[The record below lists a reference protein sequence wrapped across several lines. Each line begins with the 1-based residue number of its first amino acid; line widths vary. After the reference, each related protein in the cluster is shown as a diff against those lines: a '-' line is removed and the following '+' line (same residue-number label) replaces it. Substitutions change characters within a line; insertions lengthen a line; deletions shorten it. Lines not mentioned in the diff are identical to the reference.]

1 MIQKNYGLLNFNF
14 IDNIIIKKRNEMF
27 KILKENIYNLKIKS
41 MLDVGTTEDDSLKSS
56 NFFIKKFNNIKTKKI
71 ISNQKIKKKKFKK
84 ILNKSITSSFSKN
97 EIKIFKSDLVVSSAT
112 IEHVGNYKKQIKMIK
127 NIILLTKKIFF
138 ITTPNRFFPI
148 DFHTKIPL
156 LHLLPK
162 KLHRLLLNF
171 FFLKEYAKE
180 ENLNLISQ
188 KEINFFLKK
197 INSKEFDIKIL
208 NIKLLGLISNLIIF
222 GKKKYK

>member
-1 MIQKNYGLLNFNF
+1 M
-14 IDNIIIKKRNEMF
+14 
-27 KILKENIYNLKIKS
+27 
-41 MLDVGTTEDDSLKSS
+41 
-56 NFFIKKFNNIKTKKI
+56 
-71 ISNQKIKKKKFKK
+71 
-84 ILNKSITSSFSKN
+84 
-97 EIKIFKSDLVVSSAT
+97 
-112 IEHVGNYKKQIKMIK
+112 GNYKKQIKMIK

-162 KLHRLLLNF
+162 KLHRLILNF

>member
-56 NFFIKKFNNIKTKKI
+56 NFFIQKFNNITTKKT

-162 KLHRLLLNF
+162 KLHRLILNF